1 MVGLIQKNKET
12 GHENDSQQF
21 SASRVRAGRPGIL
34 PERHGCQRADLQ
46 RKIHAAGRR
55 PLGSRNYTFNLDG
68 ARAGDMVR
76 VFQNGKVVAMLLP
89 TSYTPAADGPAV
101 LVIENGKSGSTVRE
115 IRLPDSGVALYYG
128 PHRPKHGTAA
138 EEREVAQ
145 LIPITTANAS
155 R

>member
-1 MVGLIQKNKET
+1 MKTIRNNSLLRAFALGVLVFCLSATVANAQICSGKFTLPADVRWGLATLQ
-12 GHENDSQQF
+12 
-21 SASRVRAGRPGIL
+21 AG
-34 PERHGCQRADLQ
+34 
-46 RKIHAAGRR
+46 
-55 PLGSRNYTFNLDG
+55 NYTFNLDG